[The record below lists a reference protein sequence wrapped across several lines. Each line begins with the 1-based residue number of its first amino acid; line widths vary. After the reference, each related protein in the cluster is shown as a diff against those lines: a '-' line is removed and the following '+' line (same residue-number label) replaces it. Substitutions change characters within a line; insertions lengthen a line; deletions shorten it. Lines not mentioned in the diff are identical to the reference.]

1 MRQPATSVR
10 VGDEREP
17 EEPTAVEPEVTSE
30 VPPPRTSNGVRM
42 SGPQAW
48 AVVSLGVVAVVAAL
62 RLASGFFVPL
72 LTSIVIALA
81 LAPIVRRLARWLPRG
96 VAAALV
102 VGALVGGGGL
112 LAYTL
117 ADEAV
122 TAIGQ
127 LPTVARQLREAVRA
141 ATSGRGP
148 AVFGQVREAIQEIE
162 RTATESTERP
172 ATPRG
177 VTPVQVV
184 EPPLALGNIF
194 WTGSRGV
201 AAVAGQLVMM
211 IFLVYFL
218 LAFGELFKR
227 KIVRLSGERLSRRR
241 VTVEAIDQIGERV
254 AQSLSH
260 LVLMGILVGVATWLA
275 FSWMGVQY
283 AALWGIAAAVMN
295 AVPYFGPTVVAAL
308 ATVAAFLQFASF
320 GIAAAVGAVS
330 LAITAVE
337 GFLLTP
343 MLFGQAVRVNPVAV
357 FVSALFWGWL
367 WGGWGLLLSLPLL
380 VIVKTIAESVT
391 DLKPLAEMLSD

>member
-1 MRQPATSVR
+1 
-10 VGDEREP
+10 
-17 EEPTAVEPEVTSE
+17 
-30 VPPPRTSNGVRM
+30 
-42 SGPQAW
+42 
-48 AVVSLGVVAVVAAL
+48 
-62 RLASGFFVPL
+62 
-72 LTSIVIALA
+72 
-81 LAPIVRRLARWLPRG
+81 
-96 VAAALV
+96 
-102 VGALVGGGGL
+102 
-112 LAYTL
+112 
-117 ADEAV
+117 
-122 TAIGQ
+122 
-127 LPTVARQLREAVRA
+127 
-141 ATSGRGP
+141 
-148 AVFGQVREAIQEIE
+148 
-162 RTATESTERP
+162 
-172 ATPRG
+172 
-177 VTPVQVV
+177 
-184 EPPLALGNIF
+184 
-194 WTGSRGV
+194 
-201 AAVAGQLVMM
+201 
-211 IFLVYFL
+211 
-218 LAFGELFKR
+218 
-227 KIVRLSGERLSRRR
+227 